1 MFCNGLRLLTS
12 NNENDDDDDDD
23 NDDNVHADT
32 ESVLK
37 FGAIWNEK

>member
-37 FGAIWNEK
+37 FGAI